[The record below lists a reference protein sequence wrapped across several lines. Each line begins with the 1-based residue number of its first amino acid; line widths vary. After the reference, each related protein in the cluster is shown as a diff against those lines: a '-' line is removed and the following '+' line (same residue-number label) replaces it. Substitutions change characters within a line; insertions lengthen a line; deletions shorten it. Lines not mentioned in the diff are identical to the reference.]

1 MSKKIPS
8 GYEKRKKKTEEQ
20 EKLLKLPKISSFFSS
35 TTPRENKSEIIINTE
50 VNSEQSVEL
59 SSVNSEKSEV
69 SAPEMLSC
77 CSYKGTNQNKSF
89 DIVFKN
95 IIETSS
101 DPTDIGHFK
110 EIVLDAQTKRFII
123 ENGHS
128 RSKAKGPFAK
138 NSDGRSFSKKYYF
151 TVSKSGLKIER
162 SWLCYSTILQKAY
175 CRSCWLFGDR
185 TSTGFQEIWTTGYC
199 DWKHIV
205 DGIKRHEQSH
215 VHYIS
220 CLVYEKW
227 FLNKTLNEEL
237 EQSIKKEKLFWRQV
251 LERILN
257 ITLTLAMRSLPFRGH
272 REKLGSGK
280 GENGNFICF
289 IELLAKYDPV
299 LEKVIN
305 QGNNKVNY
313 CSPKIQNEL
322 IQLISNKVENEL
334 ILNIKEAPFFS
345 IIIDTT
351 QDISKVDQLSE
362 IYRYCVIEKD
372 EYGNP
377 KNVCVKETFLA
388 FHEVVDQSAS
398 SLSEL
403 ILQNMEKKGLSI
415 AKCRGQSYDGAANMS
430 GMYNGLQKRIKD
442 IEPSAAY
449 VHCSA
454 HNLNLVVNDAV
465 KEITEMEIFFDVVQ
479 RVFVFFGHSIVR
491 WRILSDLIKESNSQN
506 GLLIK
511 KLNPTRW
518 AGRYEAVFALKIR
531 FVEIQKA
538 LTKVILCSSKL
549 DERNEAEGIKKQIEN
564 YNFICTL
571 VFQCKILQI
580 INLTSKI
587 LQSKSVDL
595 DNASNSLKNCYEQL
609 KEYRCNFND
618 LLEEANIVAKSW
630 SISTEFQNKRRK
642 VVKRYFDELCT
653 DMRLTCPESL
663 FRVTIFN
670 RTLDILIN
678 QISKRFS
685 SFHELML
692 NFTCLQPSFLTSATD
707 LELLNESTK
716 LVNKYDKDISKTF
729 TSEILAVR
737 STLKNQISQLNS
749 TRDLA
754 QLLMVKNHSLT
765 ASFPEV
771 CTAILL
777 FLTIPVTSASAER
790 SFSKLK
796 IIKGYLRST
805 MMQDRLSG
813 LALISIEQETAREV
827 DFENLIDMFAEQK
840 ARKKKF

>member
-8 GYEKRKKKTEEQ
+8 G
-20 EKLLKLPKISSFFSS
+20 
-35 TTPRENKSEIIINTE
+35 TTPCENKSEIIIKSVNTE

-59 SSVNSEKSEV
+59 SSVDSEKSEV
-69 SAPEMLSC
+69 TAPEMLSC

-128 RSKAKGPFAK
+128 RPKAKGPFAK
-138 NSDGRSFSKKYYF
+138 NSDGRSFSEKYYL

-185 TSTGFQEIWTTGYC
+185 TSTGFQEIWTTGY
-199 DWKHIV
+199 WKHIV

-398 SLSEL
+398 SLSKL
-403 ILQNMEKKGLSI
+403 ILQNIEKKGLSI
-415 AKCRGQSYDGAANMS
+415 GKCRGQGYDGAANMS

-538 LTKVILCSSKL
+538 LTK
-549 DERNEAEGIKKQIEN
+549 
-564 YNFICTL
+564 
-571 VFQCKILQI
+571 
-580 INLTSKI
+580 
-587 LQSKSVDL
+587 SKSVDL
-595 DNASNSLKNCYEQL
+595 DNASNLLKNCYEQL

-618 LLEEANIVAKSW
+618 LLEEANIVAK
-630 SISTEFQNKRRK
+630 T
-642 VVKRYFDELCT
+642 
-653 DMRLTCPESL
+653 
-663 FRVTIFN
+663 
-670 RTLDILIN
+670 
-678 QISKRFS
+678 
-685 SFHELML
+685 
-692 NFTCLQPSFLTSATD
+692 TD
-707 LELLNESTK
+707 LELLNEATK

-737 STLKNQISQLNS
+737 STLKNQISQL
-749 TRDLA
+749 DA
-754 QLLMVKNHSLT
+754 
-765 ASFPEV
+765 
-771 CTAILL
+771 
-777 FLTIPVTSASAER
+777 
-790 SFSKLK
+790 
-796 IIKGYLRST
+796 YLR
-805 MMQDRLSG
+805 LSLCDG
-813 LALISIEQETAREV
+813 EV
-827 DFENLIDMFAEQK
+827 ASDGG
-840 ARKKKF
+840 

>member
-1 MSKKIPS
+1 MSKKMPS
-8 GYEKRKKKTEEQ
+8 GYEKRKKKTEDQ
-20 EKLLKLPKISSFFSS
+20 EKLLKLPKISSFFSN
-35 TTPRENKSEIIINTE
+35 TTPRENKSEIIIKSVNTE

-59 SSVNSEKSEV
+59 SSVDCEKSEV
-69 SAPEMLSC
+69 SAPEMLSS
-77 CSYKGTNQNKSF
+77 CSYYKGTNQNKSF

-123 ENGHS
+123 ENGYS
-128 RSKAKGPFAK
+128 RPKAKGPFAK
-138 NSDGRSFSKKYYF
+138 NSDGRSFSEKYYF

-185 TSTGFQEIWTTGYC
+185 TSTGFQKIWTTGYC

-237 EQSIKKEKLFWRQV
+237 EQS
-251 LERILN
+251 
-257 ITLTLAMRSLPFRGH
+257 MRSLPFRGH

-299 LEKVIN
+299 LEKVVN

-322 IQLISNKVENEL
+322 IQLISNKVKNEL

-377 KNVCVKETFLA
+377 KN
-388 FHEVVDQSAS
+388 
-398 SLSEL
+398 
-403 ILQNMEKKGLSI
+403 
-415 AKCRGQSYDGAANMS
+415 
-430 GMYNGLQKRIKD
+430 
-442 IEPSAAY
+442 PSAAY

-518 AGRYEAVFALKIR
+518 AGHYEAVFALKIR

-549 DERNEAEGIKKQIEN
+549 DEKNEAEGIKKQIEN

-642 VVKRYFDELCT
+642 VVKKYFDELCT

-670 RTLDILIN
+670 RALDILIN

-707 LELLNESTK
+707 LELLNEATK

-771 CTAILL
+771 CTALLL

-790 SFSKLK
+790 SFSKLN

-827 DFENLIDMFAEQK
+827 DFENLIDMFAEEK

>member
-1 MSKKIPS
+1 MSKKMPS
-8 GYEKRKKKTEEQ
+8 GYEKRKKKTEDQ
-20 EKLLKLPKISSFFSS
+20 EKLLKLPKISSFFSN
-35 TTPRENKSEIIINTE
+35 TTPRENKSEIIIKSVNTE

-59 SSVNSEKSEV
+59 SSVDCEKSEV
-69 SAPEMLSC
+69 SAPEMLSS
-77 CSYKGTNQNKSF
+77 CSYYKGTNQNKSF

-128 RSKAKGPFAK
+128 RPKAKGPFAK
-138 NSDGRSFSKKYYF
+138 NSDGRSFSEKYYF

-162 SWLCYSTILQKAY
+162 SWLCYSTILQK
-175 CRSCWLFGDR
+175 D
-185 TSTGFQEIWTTGYC
+185 I
-199 DWKHIV
+199 
-205 DGIKRHEQSH
+205 
-215 VHYIS
+215 
-220 CLVYEKW
+220 
-227 FLNKTLNEEL
+227 
-237 EQSIKKEKLFWRQV
+237 
-251 LERILN
+251 
-257 ITLTLAMRSLPFRGH
+257 
-272 REKLGSGK
+272 
-280 GENGNFICF
+280 
-289 IELLAKYDPV
+289 
-299 LEKVIN
+299 
-305 QGNNKVNY
+305 
-313 CSPKIQNEL
+313 
-322 IQLISNKVENEL
+322 
-334 ILNIKEAPFFS
+334 
-345 IIIDTT
+345 T
-351 QDISKVDQLSE
+351 QDISKVDKLSE

-403 ILQNMEKKGLSI
+403 ILQNIEKKGLSI
-415 AKCRGQSYDGAANMS
+415 AKCRGQGYDGAANMS

-549 DERNEAEGIKKQIEN
+549 DEKNEAEGIKKQIEN

-642 VVKRYFDELCT
+642 VVKKYFDELCT

-670 RTLDILIN
+670 RALDILIN

-692 NFTCLQPSFLTSATD
+692 NFICLQPSFLTSATD
-707 LELLNESTK
+707 LELLNETTK

-771 CTAILL
+771 CTALLL

-827 DFENLIDMFAEQK
+827 DFENLIDMFAEEK

>member
-1 MSKKIPS
+1 
-8 GYEKRKKKTEEQ
+8 
-20 EKLLKLPKISSFFSS
+20 
-35 TTPRENKSEIIINTE
+35 
-50 VNSEQSVEL
+50 
-59 SSVNSEKSEV
+59 
-69 SAPEMLSC
+69 MLSC
-77 CSYKGTNQNKSF
+77 CSYKGTNQNESF

-128 RSKAKGPFAK
+128 KPKAKGPFAK
-138 NSDGRSFSKKYYF
+138 NSDGRSFSEKYYF

-237 EQSIKKEKLFWRQV
+237 EQNIKKEKLFWRQV

-257 ITLTLAMRSLPFRGH
+257 ITLTLAMRSLPFRDH

-322 IQLISNKVENEL
+322 IQLISNKVEDEL

-377 KNVCVKETFLA
+377 KYVCVKETFLA

-403 ILQNMEKKGLSI
+403 ILQNIEKKGLSI
-415 AKCRGQSYDGAANMS
+415 AKCRGQGYDGAANMS

-449 VHCSA
+449 VHCST

-465 KEITEMEIFFDVVQ
+465 KEITEMEIFFDVVL

-538 LTKVILCSSKL
+538 LTKVILCSSK
-549 DERNEAEGIKKQIEN
+549 
-564 YNFICTL
+564 
-571 VFQCKILQI
+571 
-580 INLTSKI
+580 
-587 LQSKSVDL
+587 
-595 DNASNSLKNCYEQL
+595 
-609 KEYRCNFND
+609 CNFND

-663 FRVTIFN
+663 FR
-670 RTLDILIN
+670 
-678 QISKRFS
+678 
-685 SFHELML
+685 
-692 NFTCLQPSFLTSATD
+692 
-707 LELLNESTK
+707 

-771 CTAILL
+771 CTALLL

-813 LALISIEQETAREV
+813 LALISIEQETVREV
-827 DFENLIDMFAEQK
+827 DFENLIDMFAEAK

>member
-1 MSKKIPS
+1 MPS
-8 GYEKRKKKTEEQ
+8 GYEKRKKKTEDQ
-20 EKLLKLPKISSFFSS
+20 EKLLKLPKISSFFSN
-35 TTPRENKSEIIINTE
+35 TTPRENKSEIIIKSVNTE

-59 SSVNSEKSEV
+59 SSVDCEKSEV
-69 SAPEMLSC
+69 SAPEMLSS
-77 CSYKGTNQNKSF
+77 CSYYK
-89 DIVFKN
+89 
-95 IIETSS
+95 
-101 DPTDIGHFK
+101 
-110 EIVLDAQTKRFII
+110 DAQTKRFII

-128 RSKAKGPFAK
+128 RPKAKGPFAK
-138 NSDGRSFSKKYYF
+138 NSD
-151 TVSKSGLKIER
+151 VSKSGLKIER

-185 TSTGFQEIWTTGYC
+185 TSTGFQKIWTTGYC
-199 DWKHIV
+199 NWKHIV

-272 REKLGSGK
+272 REKFGSGK

-299 LEKVIN
+299 LEKVVN

-322 IQLISNKVENEL
+322 IQLISNKVKN
-334 ILNIKEAPFFS
+334 KSFFFS

-403 ILQNMEKKGLSI
+403 ILQNIEKKGLSI
-415 AKCRGQSYDGAANMS
+415 AKCRGQGYDGAANMS

-549 DERNEAEGIKKQIEN
+549 DEKNEAEGIKKQIEN

-595 DNASNSLKNCYEQL
+595 DNASNSLKNCYKQL
-609 KEYRCNFND
+609 KEYRILML

-642 VVKRYFDELCT
+642 VVKKYFDELCT

-670 RTLDILIN
+670 RALDILIN

-707 LELLNESTK
+707 LELLNEATK

-771 CTAILL
+771 CTALLL

-827 DFENLIDMFAEQK
+827 DFENLIDMFAEKK

>member
-1 MSKKIPS
+1 
-8 GYEKRKKKTEEQ
+8 
-20 EKLLKLPKISSFFSS
+20 
-35 TTPRENKSEIIINTE
+35 
-50 VNSEQSVEL
+50 
-59 SSVNSEKSEV
+59 
-69 SAPEMLSC
+69 MLF
-77 CSYKGTNQNKSF
+77 NEF
-89 DIVFKN
+89 
-95 IIETSS
+95 
-101 DPTDIGHFK
+101 
-110 EIVLDAQTKRFII
+110 
-123 ENGHS
+123 
-128 RSKAKGPFAK
+128 
-138 NSDGRSFSKKYYF
+138 
-151 TVSKSGLKIER
+151 
-162 SWLCYSTILQKAY
+162 
-175 CRSCWLFGDR
+175 LF
-185 TSTGFQEIWTTGYC
+185 
-199 DWKHIV
+199 
-205 DGIKRHEQSH
+205 
-215 VHYIS
+215 
-220 CLVYEKW
+220 
-227 FLNKTLNEEL
+227 
-237 EQSIKKEKLFWRQV
+237 
-251 LERILN
+251 
-257 ITLTLAMRSLPFRGH
+257 
-272 REKLGSGK
+272 
-280 GENGNFICF
+280 
-289 IELLAKYDPV
+289 
-299 LEKVIN
+299 
-305 QGNNKVNY
+305 
-313 CSPKIQNEL
+313 
-322 IQLISNKVENEL
+322 
-334 ILNIKEAPFFS
+334 
-345 IIIDTT
+345 
-351 QDISKVDQLSE
+351 
-362 IYRYCVIEKD
+362 
-372 EYGNP
+372 
-377 KNVCVKETFLA
+377 
-388 FHEVVDQSAS
+388 
-398 SLSEL
+398 
-403 ILQNMEKKGLSI
+403 
-415 AKCRGQSYDGAANMS
+415 
-430 GMYNGLQKRIKD
+430 
-442 IEPSAAY
+442 
-449 VHCSA
+449 
-454 HNLNLVVNDAV
+454 
-465 KEITEMEIFFDVVQ
+465 
-479 RVFVFFGHSIVR
+479 FFGHSIVR

-549 DERNEAEGIKKQIEN
+549 DEKNEAEGIKKQIEN

-642 VVKRYFDELCT
+642 VVKKYFDELCT
-653 DMRLTCPESL
+653 DMRLTCPETL

-670 RTLDILIN
+670 RALDILIN

-707 LELLNESTK
+707 LELLNEATK

-737 STLKNQISQLNS
+737 STLKNQICQLNS

-771 CTAILL
+771 CTALLL

-827 DFENLIDMFAEQK
+827 DFENLIDMFAEEK